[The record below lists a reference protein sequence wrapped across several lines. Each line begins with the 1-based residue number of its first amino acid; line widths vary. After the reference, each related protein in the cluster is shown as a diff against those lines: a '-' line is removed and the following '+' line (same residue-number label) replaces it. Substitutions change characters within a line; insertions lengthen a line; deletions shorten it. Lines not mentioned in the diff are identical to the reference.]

1 MMKKILL
8 PLLLLICS
16 ASFAQIEKII
26 PEPPNPV
33 RFVVDMTGT
42 LTADQQH
49 TLEEKVKGYEDTT
62 STQIVVLIIPTTE
75 GYEMVDYA
83 VALGRKWGV
92 GQEGKNNGIVFLIA
106 KEDRKIF
113 IAPGYGLEGA
123 IPDITAKQIV
133 DRIVLP
139 NFKGNDFY
147 GGIDQGIDAL
157 IQAAKGEFVAPDSPE
172 GSKSDTFGSLIFFI
186 IVFIILASRSRFR
199 GGGGGHWTFG
209 STGSSWSSGGGGWSS
224 GGSDSSSSFGGGSFG
239 GGGAGGSW

>member
-8 PLLLLICS
+8 PLLLLMATS
-16 ASFAQIEKII
+16 VFAQIEKVI
-26 PEPPNPV
+26 PDAPSPV
-33 RFVVDMTGT
+33 RFVVDLTGT

-49 TLEEKVKGYEDTT
+49 TLEEKVKGYEDST
-62 STQIVVLIIPTTE
+62 STQIAVVLIPTTE

-92 GQEGKNNGIVFLIA
+92 GQKGKNNGIVFLIA
-106 KEDRKIF
+106 KNDRKIF

-133 DRIVLP
+133 DKIVLP

-157 IQAAKGEFVAPDSPE
+157 IQAAKGEFVAPEDHNNGK
-172 GSKSDTFGSLIFFI
+172 GSDFSTFFFFI
-186 IVFIILASRSRFR
+186 ILTIIFLARSKSRH
-199 GGGGGHWTFG
+199 GGGHWTFG
-209 STGSSWSSGGGGWSS
+209 GSGSSWSSGGSSWSS
-224 GGSDSSSSFGGGSFG
+224 SSSSDSSSSFGGGSFG

>member
-1 MMKKILL
+1 MKKLLL
-8 PLLLLICS
+8 PLLLLICAS
-16 ASFAQIEKII
+16 AFTQIEKIL
-26 PEPPNPV
+26 PEPPSPV
-33 RFVVDMTGT
+33 RFVVDLTGT

-49 TLEEKVKGYEDTT
+49 TLEEKVKGYEDST
-62 STQIVVLIIPTTE
+62 STQITVVLIPTTE

-92 GQEGKNNGIVFLIA
+92 GQKGKNNGIVFLVA
-106 KEDRKIF
+106 KNDRKIF

-133 DRIVLP
+133 DKIVLP

-157 IQAAKGEFVAPDSPE
+157 ILAARGEFVAPEDHQEPE
-172 GSKSDTFGSLIFFI
+172 TNIPLTIIFFI
-186 IVFIILASRSRFR
+186 LFIFLLTRSKGRNR
-199 GGGGGHWTFG
+199 GGHWVYGG
-209 STGSSWSSGGGGWSS
+209 SGSSWSSGGGGWSS
-224 GGSDSSSSFGGGSFG
+224 GGSGSSSSFGGGSFG

>member
-8 PLLLLICS
+8 PLLLLMAAS
-16 ASFAQIEKII
+16 AFAQIEKVI
-26 PEPPNPV
+26 PDAPSPV
-33 RFVVDMTGT
+33 RFVVDLTGT

-49 TLEEKVKGYEDTT
+49 TLEEKVKGYEDST
-62 STQIVVLIIPTTE
+62 STQITVVLIPTTE

-92 GQEGKNNGIVFLIA
+92 GQKGKNNGIVFLIA

-133 DRIVLP
+133 DRVVLP

-157 IQAAKGEFVAPDSPE
+157 ILAAKGEFVAPEVNHQESETNIPL
-172 GSKSDTFGSLIFFI
+172 TIIFVVIVLIL
-186 IVFIILASRSRFR
+186 VSRK
-199 GGGGGHWTFG
+199 GGNRGGHWTFG
-209 STGSSWSSGGGGWSS
+209 GTGSSWSSGGGGWSS
-224 GGSDSSSSFGGGSFG
+224 SSDSSSSFGGGSFG